1 MKPQRITQKLQRATA
16 VVEQVCFN
24 VVAVVTPLVK
34 SRCSFAGAYINR
46 YSLCMSRHKQNAC
59 YDVLDAVERRN
70 RVYDL

>member
-1 MKPQRITQKLQRATA
+1 MKPQRITQKLKRAT
-16 VVEQVCFN
+16 EVCFN

-34 SRCSFAGAYINR
+34 SRCSFAGAYIYR